1 MQDGEALTIHYQ
13 MMKAEDKFI
22 GAGSGSDQ
30 VTPEKVPSVKIN
42 PLFEIFTHQPLD
54 FMILRLCLLI

>member
-22 GAGSGSDQ
+22 SAGRSSDQ
-30 VTPEKVPSVKIN
+30 LTPEKVPFVKIN

-54 FMILRLCLLI
+54 FMLLRLFLLI